1 MTTTPNQLL
10 LGGEFST
17 TELTLARS
25 SDVTITSCKDRLE
38 QYLREHSV
46 AYEVQHH
53 PLAYTAQEVA
63 ASEHLPGK
71 ELAKTVIVITDD
83 RSVMVVLPATRNVQV
98 SKLGTALGASQ
109 ARLAEEREFQSTFAD
124 CEVGAMP
131 PFGNLYGMD
140 VYVDRTLSEDERI
153 VFRAG
158 THTDTMRIKY
168 ADFAR
173 LVKPVVV
180 DIAHH

>member
-1 MTTTPNQLL
+1 MAMTQTAT
-10 LGGEFST
+10 
-17 TELTLARS
+17 
-25 SDVTITSCKDRLE
+25 CKDRLE
-38 QYLREHSV
+38 QYLREQQV
-46 AYEVQHH
+46 AYEMQHH
-53 PLAYTAQEVA
+53 PLAYTAQHVA
-63 ASEHLPGK
+63 AAEHVPGK

-83 RSVMVVLPATRNVQV
+83 RTVMVIVPGTRNVQV
-98 SKLGTALGASQ
+98 SRLPTALGASS
-109 ARLAEEREFQSTFAD
+109 ARLAKEKEFEALFPD

-140 VYVDRTLSEDERI
+140 VYVDRTLVEDQRV

-173 LVKPVVV
+173 LARPIAV
-180 DIAHH
+180 DVAHHST

>member
-1 MTTTPNQLL
+1 MKGTSMTM
-10 LGGEFST
+10 
-17 TELTLARS
+17 
-25 SDVTITSCKDRLE
+25 ITGCKDRLE
-38 QYLREHSV
+38 QYLREQSA

-83 RSVMVVLPATRNVQV
+83 WSVMVVLPATRNVQV
-98 SKLGTALGASQ
+98 SKLATALGASQ

-140 VYVDRTLSEDERI
+140 VYVDRALSEDERI

-168 ADFAR
+168 SDFKR

>member
-1 MTTTPNQLL
+1 MTTIMT
-10 LGGEFST
+10 
-17 TELTLARS
+17 
-25 SDVTITSCKDRLE
+25 CKDRLE
-38 QYLREHSV
+38 QYLREQGV
-46 AYEVQHH
+46 GYQTQHH

-63 ASEHLPGK
+63 EIEHIPGN
-71 ELAKTVIVITDD
+71 ELAKTVIAIADA
-83 RSVMVVLPATRNVQV
+83 RSVMVVLPATRNVQL
-98 SKLGTALGASQ
+98 SRLATALGASQ
-109 ARLAEEREFQSTFAD
+109 ARLAEEREFQTSFPD

-140 VYVDRTLSEDERI
+140 VYVDRTLAEDDSI

-173 LVKPVVV
+173 LVNPTTV
-180 DIAHH
+180 DIA